1 MLSLAS
7 AHESQGKGNSMTRSE
22 IIAVFI
28 VRAAPADRPEL
39 RRTLEKMSFEQL
51 EQAHQALISHQ
62 ELEAKEEELLRIQ
75 AESAADAAMHLYYRQ
90 KEREPQRKAKEK
102 AQLEVDRKTF
112 INAAKTLRIFGVTE
126 ANFDVCRRTLGAGFS
141 IYQIQQMVT
150 ANGGTL
156 SPPTQEELNE
166 WERQEIEAHNLRLLT
181 ADLPTLRKLARE
193 AGARGP
199 VAPQLD
205 ETQRVRAAERVDG
218 FSYPPLPEEFR
229 EGNGPEEV
237 LDASFIKRCS
247 RETYRLLFDRYGSA
261 QITEALRTRVPG
273 NSW

>member
-1 MLSLAS
+1 VTS
-7 AHESQGKGNSMTRSE
+7 G
-22 IIAVFI
+22 AVQ
-28 VRAAPADRPEL
+28 AAGA
-39 RRTLEKMSFEQL
+39 T
-51 EQAHQALISHQ
+51 
-62 ELEAKEEELLRIQ
+62 
-75 AESAADAAMHLYYRQ
+75 
-90 KEREPQRKAKEK
+90 ERE
-102 AQLEVDRKTF
+102 
-112 INAAKTLRIFGVTE
+112 
-126 ANFDVCRRTLGAGFS
+126 
-141 IYQIQQMVT
+141 
-150 ANGGTL
+150 
-156 SPPTQEELNE
+156 QEQ
-166 WERQEIEAHNLRLLT
+166 WRQEAIEAHNLALLT

-205 ETQRVRAAERVDG
+205 ETQRVRAAERVNG

-229 EGNGPEEV
+229 DGNSPEQV

>member
-1 MLSLAS
+1 MYRRTEMSRS
-7 AHESQGKGNSMTRSE
+7 EMTRNQITE
-22 IIAVFI
+22 VFV

-39 RRTLEKMSFEQL
+39 RRTLEKMSFEEL

-75 AESAADAAMHLYYRQ
+75 AESAADTAMHQYYRQ
-90 KEREPQRKAKEK
+90 KEREPQRKAEEK
-102 AQLEVDRKTF
+102 AQLAQDRQTF
-112 INAAKTLRIFGVTE
+112 ADAAKTLRSFAMND
-126 ANFDVCRRTLGAGFS
+126 ANFSIIRQTLGEGFS
-141 IYQIQQMVT
+141 VFAVQQMVA

-229 EGNGPEEV
+229 DGNSPEQV